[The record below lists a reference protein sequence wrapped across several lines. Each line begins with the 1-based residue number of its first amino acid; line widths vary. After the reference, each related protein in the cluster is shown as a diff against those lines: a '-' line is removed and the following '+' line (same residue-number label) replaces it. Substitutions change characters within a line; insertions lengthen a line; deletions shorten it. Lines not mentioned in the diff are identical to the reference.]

1 MAHVV
6 RNLQY
11 PGGIFKFLPMPPVCS
26 VLLPRYQALHPDRVT
41 QFLENEKN
49 GEPIFKIKNETLPP
63 KEFKHLLRYD
73 AESVFWIL
81 LYWSIL
87 AQPAENKTKGL
98 IIPSVHWANLTSLE
112 DYRYSHFVNTSSP
125 FPLHPEYLPMSKLLD
140 NMRQHLRVDLKF
152 AKDKVRREN
161 PEYLHE
167 VFQRLILNF
176 MADPENLDFLELE
189 KGVQDREKAPVISG
203 GGSEAKTTHKSSKF
217 SEAQSLLQTQLNSRT
232 PASAHATPVEDSDG
246 YTIPSSVSGDGPVT
260 PHGPTPGI
268 PSSESNGD
276 VEMGSPGPS
285 LVKVILQKIGV
296 VPRKPPAPTTDG
308 RVTRSTTTSKPVHK
322 KSLLS
327 SSGGSNMEAGGD
339 TTRANAK
346 RGRGSSSN
354 LSKEHSSPEV
364 STR

>member
-1 MAHVV
+1 V
-6 RNLQY
+6 
-11 PGGIFKFLPMPPVCS
+11 K
-26 VLLPRYQALHPDRVT
+26 
-41 QFLENEKN
+41 QFLDNEKE
-49 GEPIFKIKNETLPP
+49 GEPLIEIVNGTLEV
-63 KEFKHLLRYD
+63 KDFKHLLRYD

-81 LYWSIL
+81 LHWSIL
-87 AQPAENKTKGL
+87 AQPAESKPKS
-98 IIPSVHWANLTSLE
+98 IIPSSPWQNLTGLE
-112 DYRYSHFVNTSSP
+112 DYRYRNFVNTLDE

-140 NMRQHLRVDLKF
+140 NMRQHLKVDLKF

-232 PASAHATPVEDSDG
+232 PASAHATPVEDSNG

-276 VEMGSPGPS
+276 VETGSRRHHPLRVAS
-285 LVKVILQKIGV
+285 
-296 VPRKPPAPTTDG
+296 RNPPAPTTDG
-308 RVTRSTTTSKPVHK
+308 PVTRSTTMSKLVHK